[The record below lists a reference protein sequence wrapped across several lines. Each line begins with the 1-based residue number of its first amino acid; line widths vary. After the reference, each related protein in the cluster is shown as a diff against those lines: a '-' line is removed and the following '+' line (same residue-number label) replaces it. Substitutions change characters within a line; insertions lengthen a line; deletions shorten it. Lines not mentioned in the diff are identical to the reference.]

1 MIYQDAL
8 EDSGTGPGED
18 QEPSQ
23 GESTLNEMLG
33 DQPPAL
39 TLNPVRLR
47 VPPFCP
53 ERPALWFAQ
62 QEAQFRT
69 QGIVTEIGRY
79 YHTISN
85 IPTRYAAEV
94 ENLIVT
100 PPVTLPYQALKIAL
114 IARFSQSREAKIL
127 QLLDRESLGD
137 RTPSAHLRHLRSL
150 VPDIDEEILKA
161 RWLSHL
167 PENIR
172 ICLVAQN
179 KLTLT
184 ELSETADRVHEQVNK
199 GNNVSAVSSLEAQ
212 IAALTRQV
220 EQLSNQGRRNQNK
233 TSKKKERSRSRSR
246 SKSST
251 RGLSPT
257 SNICWYHKKFGNSAK
272 KCFPA
277 GCKFPGNASG
287 SR

>member
-23 GESTLNEMLG
+23 GESTLEEMQG
-33 DQPPAL
+33 DQLPAL
-39 TLNPVRLR
+39 TPTPSSVRLR

-85 IPTRYAAEV
+85 TPTRYAAEV

-127 QLLDRESLGD
+127 QLLDRESFGD

-150 VPDIDEEILKA
+150 VPDMDEEILKA
-161 RWLSHL
+161 RWLSNL
-167 PENIR
+167 PENMR

-184 ELSETADRVHEQVNK
+184 ELSEIAD
-199 GNNVSAVSSLEAQ
+199 
-212 IAALTRQV
+212 
-220 EQLSNQGRRNQNK
+220 
-233 TSKKKERSRSRSR
+233 TSK
-246 SKSST
+246 
-251 RGLSPT
+251 
-257 SNICWYHKKFGNSAK
+257 
-272 KCFPA
+272 
-277 GCKFPGNASG
+277 
-287 SR
+287 

>member
-23 GESTLNEMLG
+23 GESTLNEMQG

-39 TLNPVRLR
+39 TPNPVRLR

-150 VPDIDEEILKA
+150 VPDIDEE
-161 RWLSHL
+161 
-167 PENIR
+167 
-172 ICLVAQN
+172 
-179 KLTLT
+179 
-184 ELSETADRVHEQVNK
+184 VNK